1 MRAPLTSLVAALAVA
16 FGVTLYWGVDQ
27 HQALVRERASA
38 SGARNDLDDVTHR
51 LRSSERALL
60 AAETSIQ
67 GLHAMDSQRLFTSG
81 HTVASPETIEQFY
94 AAADA
99 DPLWGPFHH
108 KLERRRILA
117 RYTILFSALKIPSD
131 SLVPLEELLVERAIL
146 NRRASHQQHGADGKL
161 DGPQTSIQ
169 SSRILDA
176 KIVKLVGDE
185 AARLIREWSSA
196 IYYYGNAPDGSV
208 AQDAVTLMDAG
219 FSLSTDQMV
228 KLALIRH
235 EVLVLHP
242 EPLGDPGAK
251 SVDPTTRLTPVDERL
266 LDREREVLSAKEVSI
281 LRDWTS
287 EERKARMALEKIKM
301 TYHIESDRN
310 GP

>member
-1 MRAPLTSLVAALAVA
+1 MRAPLASLVAALAVA
-16 FGVTLYWGVDQ
+16 FGVTLYWGVGQ
-27 HQALVRERASA
+27 HKALARERASA
-38 SGARNDLDDVTHR
+38 SGARNDLDDATRR

-81 HTVASPETIEQFY
+81 HTVASPETLEKFY

-117 RYTILFSALKIPSD
+117 RYTLLFTALKIPSG
-131 SLVPLEELLVERAIL
+131 SLVPLEELLVERAIT
-146 NRRASHQQHGADGKL
+146 NRRAPHPQHGADGRL
-161 DGPQTSIQ
+161 EGPQSSIQ

-176 KIVKLVGDE
+176 QIAKLVGDE

-196 IYYYGNAPDGSV
+196 VYYYGNAPDGPV

-219 FSLSTDQMV
+219 FSLSTDQLV

-242 EPLGDPGAK
+242 EPSGGPGAR
-251 SVDPTTRLTPVDERL
+251 SADPATGLTPVDERL
-266 LDREREVLSAKEVSI
+266 LNREAEVLSAGEVSV

-287 EERKARMALEKIKM
+287 EERKARMALERIKM
-301 TYHIESDRN
+301 AYHIESVGN